1 MCSIERVS
9 VRIIR
14 MLFDFAEDHALC
26 LARRRQFQKFAHF
39 FLGQETGRAMCAVRK
54 NVKSTRVMRVFVT
67 GEPDVAFFRDEA
79 DDQHDHQRRY
89 NSKAGEHCAPVFER
103 VQHPDAFDLI
113 LAGVKGRCNSK
124 PQGIE
129 KHPIKIPADDHSW
142 HAHRQL
148 GFVSGKPA
156 FESRIQFVLQLFK
169 EL

>member
-1 MCSIERVS
+1 
-9 VRIIR
+9 
-14 MLFDFAEDHALC
+14 MLFDFAEDHALR
-26 LARRRQFQKFAHF
+26 LARRRQLQKFSHF
-39 FLGQETGRAMCAVRK
+39 FFRQETGRAMRTVRE
-54 NVKSTRVMRVFVT
+54 NVKPARVMRVLVA

-89 NSKAGEHCAPVFER
+89 NSKAGEYRTPVFER

-113 LAGVKGRCNSK
+113 FARVKGRCDSK
-124 PQGIE
+124 PQRIE
-129 KHPIKIPADDHSW
+129 EHPIKIPADDHGW

-156 FESRIQFVLQLFK
+156 FESCVYFVLQLFK

>member
-1 MCSIERVS
+1 
-9 VRIIR
+9 
-14 MLFDFAEDHALC
+14 MLFDFAKDHALC
-26 LARRRQFQKFAHF
+26 LARGRQLQKFSHF
-39 FLGQETGRAMCAVRK
+39 FFRQETGRAMRTVRE
-54 NVKSTRVMRVFVT
+54 NVKPARVVRIFVT

-79 DDQHDHQRRY
+79 DDQHDYQCRH
-89 NSKAGEHCAPVFER
+89 NSEAGEYHAPVFER
-103 VQHPDAFDLI
+103 VQHPDTFDFFIRLM
-113 LAGVKGRCNSK
+113 KGRCDSK

-156 FESRIQFVLQLFK
+156 LEFRFRFVLQLFK